1 MAAIKPGNFSANPND
16 VTDFIG
22 SMAEAMDKELNAL
35 LVLDGLK
42 PLSTSNTDREVR
54 ARRRM
59 FIAIARGVV
68 GHLAARPEAFGLT
81 LPGPGDVVVRLDDI
95 DTTG

>member
-1 MAAIKPGNFSANPND
+1 MAAIKPGNFSSNPAD
-16 VTDFIG
+16 VSGFVD
-22 SMAEAMDKELNAL
+22 SMADAMDRELNAL
-35 LVLDGLK
+35 LVMDGLK
-42 PLSTSNTDREVR
+42 ALSTSNSDREVR

-68 GHLAARPEAFGLT
+68 GHLATRPEAFGLT
-81 LPGPGDVVVRLDDI
+81 LPGSGSVTVRLDDI